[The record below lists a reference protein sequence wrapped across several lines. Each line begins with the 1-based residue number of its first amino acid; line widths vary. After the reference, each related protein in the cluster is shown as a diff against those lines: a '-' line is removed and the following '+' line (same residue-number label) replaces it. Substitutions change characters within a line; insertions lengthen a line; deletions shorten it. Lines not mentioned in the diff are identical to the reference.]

1 MWGSDVVIE
10 TLETIKKYFLDE
22 NKTDREMLQYLKYRG
37 GTIDGYIPN
46 FSKNIEKMWYEETVT
61 VDKFNEKISKYV
73 DAAVAYIEAK
83 SELDRINQNIKEDA
97 FYSI

>member
-1 MWGSDVVIE
+1 MWISDVVIE

-22 NKTDREMLQYLKYRG
+22 NKTDRETLQYLKYRG

-61 VDKFNEKISKYV
+61 VDEFNEKISKYV

-83 SELDRINQNIKEDA
+83 AELDRINQNIKDDA
-97 FYSI
+97 FHSI